1 MAGVETIKH
10 HPGRIAYQRL
20 AGRHGGCFD
29 VPMNKQVFRTAT
41 HWGAYDAEVENGR
54 VTALRPFAGDPDPS
68 PIGQSMAAAVHSAN
82 RIAGPMVRQG
92 WLERGPRVGDNKRGG
107 EPFVA
112 VSWDRALDLVTG
124 ELRRV
129 KEAHGNEAI
138 YAGSPGWASAG
149 RFHHAMGQHHRFMNL
164 HGGYTGSV
172 NSYSL
177 GAAEVILRRV
187 VAPFWTMYGEF
198 TSWPVIAE
206 NTDLIVM
213 FGGMAL
219 KNAQIDGG
227 GAGRHTTQHWLRRCR
242 DACVAFVNVGPLGDD
257 AADFLDAQRLT
268 PRPNTDTA
276 IMLGLAHTLVAEGL
290 HDDAFLARYC
300 VGFGRFRPYLI
311 GESDGQAK
319 DADWAAAI
327 AGVDAE
333 AIRALARR
341 MAAGRTLISVSWS
354 VQRGDHG
361 EQPYWMAVTLAAM
374 LGQIGLPGGG
384 FGFGYGAVASVGN
397 PVGGL
402 AGPSLSAGVNP
413 IDAFIPVARI
423 ADLLLNPGGTLAYDG
438 GTITYSD
445 IRLVYWCGG
454 NVFHHHQ
461 DLNRLLA
468 AWQRPET
475 IIVHEPWWNPMAR
488 HADIVLPCTT
498 TLERN
503 DIGCSSG
510 DNFMFAMQQ
519 AVAPVAGARN
529 DFDIFSGVAARL
541 GFGDAF
547 TEGRDENAWLRYL
560 YNQFRQQAAQH
571 HYEPPGFDDFWEAGH
586 IEYDLPEDRKIL
598 LAGFRADPKANPLD
612 TPSGRIEIF
621 SETIDGFGY
630 ADCPGHPVWL
640 EPAEWLGADA
650 AADYPLHLISNQPK
664 TRLHSQYDLGEVSRA
679 GKVAGREAITIHPDD
694 AGPRGIRDGDV
705 VRVFNRGACLAG
717 AVVSDGVAP
726 RVAQMATGAW
736 YDPLEPGEPG
746 SLDVHGNPNVLT
758 MDKGTS
764 RLAQA
769 PSALSVLVEIE
780 RYDAEPP
787 PVRAFDPPLIVQ
799 P

>member
-1 MAGVETIKH
+1 MSRQI
-10 HPGRIAYQRL
+10 
-20 AGRHGGCFD
+20 
-29 VPMNKQVFRTAT
+29 FRTAT

-54 VTALRPFAGDPDPS
+54 LIALHPFEGDPDPS
-68 PIGQSMAAAVHSAN
+68 PIGRSMPAAVHSDL

-92 WLERGPRVGDNKRGG
+92 WLEHGPRAGANKRGG

-112 VSWDRALDLVTG
+112 VPWDRALDLVAG

-129 KEAHGNEAI
+129 KEAHGNAAI

-149 RFHHAMGQHHRFMNL
+149 RFHHAMGQLHRFMNM
-164 HGGYTGSV
+164 HGGYTASV

-177 GAAEVILRRV
+177 GAAEVILKHV
-187 VAPFWTMYGEF
+187 VAPFWSLYGDF

-206 NTDLIVM
+206 NTDLVVM

-219 KNAQIDGG
+219 KNSQVDGG
-227 GAGRHTTQHWLRRCR
+227 GAGRHTTRDWLRRCR
-242 DACVAFVNVGPLGDD
+242 DAGVAFVNIGPLDDD
-257 AADFLDAQRLT
+257 AADFLDAKRLV

-276 IMLGLAHTLVAEGL
+276 IMLGIAHTLVEAGL
-290 HDDAFLARYC
+290 HDEAFLARYC
-300 VGFGRFRPYLI
+300 VGFERFQPYLM
-311 GESDGQAK
+311 GESDGQPK
-319 DADWAAAI
+319 DAVWAAAI
-327 AGVDAE
+327 AGLDPA
-333 AIRALARR
+333 AIRALAVR
-341 MAAGRTLISVSWS
+341 MASGRTLISVSWS

-374 LGQIGLPGGG
+374 VGQIGLPGGG

-397 PVGGL
+397 PARGL
-402 AGPSLSAGVNP
+402 PGPSLAAGVNAVE
-413 IDAFIPVARI
+413 DFIPVARI
-423 ADLLLNPGGTLAYDG
+423 ADLLLNPGGALDYDG
-438 GTITYSD
+438 RTITYPD
-445 IRLVYWCGG
+445 VRLVYWCGG

-475 IIVHEPWWNPMAR
+475 VIVHEPWWNPMAR

-503 DIGCSSG
+503 DIGCSSS

-529 DFDIFSGVAARL
+529 DFDIFSAVAARM

-547 TEGRDENAWLRYL
+547 TEGRNEMDWLRTL

-571 HYEPPGFDDFWEAGH
+571 DFEPPGFDDFWEAGH
-586 IEYDLPEDRKIL
+586 IEYGLPEDRKVL
-598 LAGFRADPKANPLD
+598 LADFRADPVVHPLA

-621 SETIDGFGY
+621 SKTIDGFGY
-630 ADCPGHPVWL
+630 DDCPGHPMWL
-640 EPAEWLGADA
+640 EPAEWLGAA
-650 AADYPLHLISNQPK
+650 SASRHPLHLISNQPK
-664 TRLHSQYDLGEVSRA
+664 TRLHSQYDLGEISRA
-679 GKVAGREAITIHPDD
+679 SKVAGREAITINPID
-694 AGPRGIRDGDV
+694 AAERGISAGDV
-705 VRVFNRGACLAG
+705 VRVFNERGACLAG
-717 AVVSDGVAP
+717 AVVSAGVAP
-726 RVAQMATGAW
+726 RIVLMATGAW

-746 SLDVHGNPNVLT
+746 SLEVHGNPNVLT

-780 RYDAEPP
+780 RFEGEPP
-787 PVRAFDPPLIVQ
+787 PVRAFDPPPIVEAAGG
-799 P
+799 